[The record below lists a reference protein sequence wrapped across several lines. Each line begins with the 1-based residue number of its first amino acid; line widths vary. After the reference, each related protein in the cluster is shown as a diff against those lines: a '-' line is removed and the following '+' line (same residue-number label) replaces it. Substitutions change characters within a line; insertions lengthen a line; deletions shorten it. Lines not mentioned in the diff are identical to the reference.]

1 MREMSSMSQWH
12 LAPPM
17 LIISLRLKPKA
28 LSYSIRK
35 QRFNALYVYT
45 YIEHTY
51 YVYTYYVHRYVYIKT
66 LMLGNINGRRRRGQ
80 QRMKWLE
87 SITDPMDMS

>member
-1 MREMSSMSQWH
+1 MDECVREMSSMSQWH

-17 LIISLRLKPKA
+17 LIISLRLRPKA

-51 YVYTYYVHRYVYIKT
+51 IICLHILYT
-66 LMLGNINGRRRRGQ
+66 
-80 QRMKWLE
+80 
-87 SITDPMDMS
+87 

>member
-45 YIEHTY
+45 Y
-51 YVYTYYVHRYVYIKT
+51 
-66 LMLGNINGRRRRGQ
+66 MLGNIDGRRRRGQ